1 MKKILSLGLTLAL
14 FAGGMTLGSAPFVS
28 ATAETE
34 DIIQPMAL
42 YEFEDE
48 TKPGQDTSGNGFD
61 LKVLNTSQNGDEAI
75 QIKEDTGKNMSPL
88 SVTVMP
94 RTKAEK
100 RELVYMLRNSAIP
113 EWIFPTSSESP
124 IQCLLL
130 SAGITLNI
138 RAIIICLR

>member
-75 QIKEDTGKNMSPL
+75 QIKEDTDGEKYVSLVSDRNAEDKGGKTAGRRRMG
-88 SVTVMP
+88 
-94 RTKAEK
+94 K
-100 RELVYMLRNSAIP
+100 RLGR
-113 EWIFPTSSESP
+113 
-124 IQCLLL
+124 
-130 SAGITLNI
+130 
-138 RAIIICLR
+138 

>member
-61 LKVLNTSQNGDEAI
+61 LKVLNTSQRRYGR
-75 QIKEDTGKNMSPL
+75 GK
-88 SVTVMP
+88 
-94 RTKAEK
+94 
-100 RELVYMLRNSAIP
+100 
-113 EWIFPTSSESP
+113 
-124 IQCLLL
+124 
-130 SAGITLNI
+130 
-138 RAIIICLR
+138 ICLPCQ

>member
-42 YEFEDE
+42 YEFENE

-61 LKVLNTSQNGDEAI
+61 LKLLNTSQNGDEAI
-75 QIKEDTGKNMSPL
+75 QIKENMSPL

-100 RELVYMLRNSAIP
+100 RELVYMLRNLAIP